1 MQNLFAYLPHT
12 FIPLFVAIDIV
23 AVLPIF
29 LSLTQGYSV
38 EGQRRAVRESVAT
51 ALLVGIVF
59 IAMGEGIFSIL
70 GITNDDFKIAGGLV
84 LLVFAILDLIRRD
97 ENPRQAAGKLGIVP
111 LGVPLIVGPAVLTT
125 LLVLVDHY
133 GVAVTVV
140 SFLMNLLIVWIVLS
154 RSAAVVAVLGE
165 SGIIA
170 ISKVLALLLASIAVM
185 MIRIGMQNIAGR
197 GVS

>member
-1 MQNLFAYLPHT
+1 MQNLLKYLPHT

-38 EGQRRAVRESVAT
+38 EGQRRAVRESVIT

-59 IAMGEGIFSIL
+59 IAMGEVIFSIL

-97 ENPRQAAGKLGIVP
+97 EIPRKAAGNLGIVP

-125 LLVLVDHY
+125 LIVLVDH
-133 GVAVTVV
+133 
-140 SFLMNLLIVWIVLS
+140 
-154 RSAAVVAVLGE
+154 
-165 SGIIA
+165 
-170 ISKVLALLLASIAVM
+170 
-185 MIRIGMQNIAGR
+185 
-197 GVS
+197 

>member
-1 MQNLFAYLPHT
+1 MQNLLKYLPHT

-38 EGQRRAVRESVAT
+38 EGQRRAVRESVIT

-59 IAMGEGIFSIL
+59 IAMGEVIFSIL

-97 ENPRQAAGKLGIVP
+97 ESSRKAAGKLGIVP

-125 LLVLVDHY
+125 LIVLVDHY

-140 SFLMNLLIVWIVLS
+140 SFLLNLLIVWLVL
-154 RSAAVVAVLGE
+154 RKSASVVAVLGE
-165 SGIIA
+165 GGIIA
-170 ISKVLALLLASIAVM
+170 VSKVMALLLASIAVM
-185 MIRIGMQNIAGR
+185 MIRIGMQNIARR
-197 GVS
+197 GTP

>member
-1 MQNLFAYLPHT
+1 MQNLLKYLPHT

-38 EGQRRAVRESVAT
+38 AEQRRAVGDSVIT

-59 IAMGEGIFSIL
+59 IAMGEVIFSIL

-84 LLVFAILDLIRRD
+84 LLVFAILELIRR
-97 ENPRQAAGKLGIVP
+97 EESPRKAARKLGIVP

-125 LLVLVDHY
+125 LIVLVDHY

-140 SFLMNLLIVWIVLS
+140 SFLMNLLIVWLVL
-154 RSAAVVAVLGE
+154 RKGAAVVAVLGE
-165 SGIIA
+165 GGIIA
-170 ISKVLALLLASIAVM
+170 VSKVMALLLASIAVM

-197 GVS
+197 STP

>member
-1 MQNLFAYLPHT
+1 MQNLLRYLPHT

-38 EGQRRAVRESVAT
+38 EGQKRAVRESVIT

-59 IAMGEGIFSIL
+59 IAMGEVIFRIL

-97 ENPRQAAGKLGIVP
+97 EIPRKAAGNLGIVP

-125 LLVLVDHY
+125 LIVLVDHY

-140 SFLMNLLIVWIVLS
+140 SFLMNLMIVWIVL
-154 RSAAVVAVLGE
+154 RKSAAVVAVLGE
-165 SGIIA
+165 GGIIA
-170 ISKVLALLLASIAVM
+170 LSKVMALLLASIAVM

-197 GVS
+197 GTP

>member
-1 MQNLFAYLPHT
+1 MQNLLKYLPHT
-12 FIPLFVAIDIV
+12 FIPLFVAMDIV

-38 EGQRRAVRESVAT
+38 EGQKRAVRESVIT
-51 ALLVGIVF
+51 ALLVGVVF
-59 IAMGEGIFSIL
+59 IAMGEVIFRIL

-97 ENPRQAAGKLGIVP
+97 EIPRKAAGNLGIVP

-125 LLVLVDHY
+125 LIVLVDHY
-133 GVAVTVV
+133 GVSVTVV
-140 SFLMNLLIVWIVLS
+140 SFLMNLMIVWIVL
-154 RSAAVVAVLGE
+154 RKSAAVVAVLGE
-165 SGIIA
+165 GGIIA
-170 ISKVLALLLASIAVM
+170 LSKVMALLLASIAVM

-197 GVS
+197 GTP

>member
-1 MQNLFAYLPHT
+1 MLNLFTYLPHT

-70 GITNDDFKIAGGLV
+70 GVTNDDFKIAGGLV

-97 ENPRQAAGKLGIVP
+97 ENPRKAVGKLGIVP

-154 RSAAVVAVLGE
+154 RSDAVVAVLGE

-170 ISKVLALLLASIAVM
+170 VSKVMALLLASIAVM

-197 GVS
+197 GVP